1 MAWEDGPAMNKL
13 FTRFYAYKP
22 PEDWQSQ
29 KRPIT
34 TDGWHSLDLPGT
46 RMWYPATTPPDS
58 NRRRDPM
65 ARLGWPFK
73 TARYVALAAFVV
85 AGGAALATYQ
95 RSLNH
100 DT

>member
-1 MAWEDGPAMNKL
+1 MNKL

-29 KRPIT
+29 KRPVT

-46 RMWYPATTPPDS
+46 RMWYPSRISPGIKAPPNS
-58 NRRRDPM
+58 NQRRDSM
-65 ARLGWPFK
+65 ARLGWPFRA
-73 TARYVALAAFVV
+73 ARYVALAAFVV

-100 DT
+100 DA